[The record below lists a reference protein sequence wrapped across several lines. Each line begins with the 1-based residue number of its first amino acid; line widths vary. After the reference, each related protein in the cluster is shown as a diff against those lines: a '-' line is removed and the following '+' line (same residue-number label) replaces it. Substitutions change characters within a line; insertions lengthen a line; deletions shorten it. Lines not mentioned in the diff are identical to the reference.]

1 MILPLFLYLFA
12 DCSFYLSEKK
22 CIMSQEYASEHGL
35 PKLEHVLLPKTK
47 GFICCLQQLRS
58 SLDAGEHHVPPSCPC
73 IHGTFAGMICVTVAR
88 FSFFFSPLAAE
99 YLSTNSYK
107 PTIESSSLEF

>member
-1 MILPLFLYLFA
+1 MQVNTMFPLL
-12 DCSFYLSEKK
+12 
-22 CIMSQEYASEHGL
+22 
-35 PKLEHVLLPKTK
+35 V
-47 GFICCLQQLRS
+47 
-58 SLDAGEHHVPPSCPC
+58 PC

-88 FSFFFSPLAAE
+88 FSFFFFPLAAE